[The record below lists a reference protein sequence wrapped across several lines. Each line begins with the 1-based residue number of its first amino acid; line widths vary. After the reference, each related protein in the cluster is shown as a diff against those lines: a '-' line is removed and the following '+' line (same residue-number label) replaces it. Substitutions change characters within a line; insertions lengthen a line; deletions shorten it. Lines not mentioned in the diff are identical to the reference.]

1 MFSEIFSS
9 GFYMLITI
17 LIFALAIDLV
27 IAELPTAIHPV
38 VFIGKFIDFFK
49 NKLIKFD
56 NKFSGVLLAFSV
68 IILSSICVL
77 IPLLISKYLIIYND
91 MLIYLFK
98 LIAVVLLSSSFSVK
112 LLLDS
117 SKNIEKDLKDNNLKK
132 ARKAMSYL
140 VSRNTDSL
148 SKEHIISASIE
159 TLTEN
164 ITDSYI
170 STVFYYSIIGIIAV
184 FMGFNDYLV
193 IILAILA
200 AFIHRT
206 INTLDAMVGYKNN
219 ELKNI
224 GWFSAN
230 LDDILNFIPAR
241 IAGIIVVIAAFVL
254 RLNWRNSFF
263 IMRRD
268 AKVCDSPN
276 SGFTMAAVAGAL
288 NIQLE
293 KKDNYIIGDFMS
305 KLNVDHITQAIDLS
319 RFTIA
324 LATLFFVFLLLDFY
338 ILFL

>member
-1 MFSEIFSS
+1 
-9 GFYMLITI
+9 MLITI
-17 LIFALAIDLV
+17 LIFALAVDLV

-38 VFIGKFIDFFK
+38 VVIGKFIDFFK

-56 NKFSGVLLAFSV
+56 NKISGVLLAFFV
-68 IILSSICVL
+68 IILTSIAVL
-77 IPLLISKYLIIYND
+77 IPLLISNYLINYNNI
-91 MLIYLFK
+91 LIYLFK
-98 LIAVVLLSSSFSVK
+98 LIAVILLSSSFSVK

-140 VSRNTDSL
+140 VSRDTNYL
-148 SKEHIISASIE
+148 NKEHIISASIE
-159 TLTEN
+159 TLSEN

-170 STVFYYSIIGIIAV
+170 STVFYYSIVGIIAV
-184 FMGFNDYLV
+184 LLGCNDYLV
-193 IILAILA
+193 VILAILA
-200 AFIHRT
+200 AFVHRT
-206 INTLDAMVGYKNN
+206 INTLDAMVGYKNK

-230 LDDILNFIPAR
+230 LDDLLNFVPAR
-241 IAGIIVVIAAFVL
+241 FAGIIVVIAAFIL
-254 RLNWRNSFF
+254 KLNWKNSFF
-263 IMRRD
+263 IMQRD

-293 KKDNYIIGDFMS
+293 KQNHYIIGDFMS
-305 KLNVDHITQAIDLS
+305 KLTVDHIKQAVDLS

-324 LATLFFVFLLLDFY
+324 LTTLFFIFVLLDFY
-338 ILFL
+338 LLFV